1 MTSLELYGE
10 QVLILRFYLETRRP
24 LGTPFA
30 FTRRLRLV
38 CNAGDLGSLTRAA
51 RACFPRLESLYVLC
65 KPISYRRPSREWV
78 QLATEFTMLGALAE
92 WTSLRHFGMQLEV
105 AQVYSRKET
114 LDVKQLDMVSHCE
127 QLESVSLRVS
137 GGLALTTAHEILLA
151 RRLRRVRLS
160 VDVLELIH
168 RGAWIVCEQLALVEI
183 EDVRPKWQLR
193 RRSSWDAA
201 RSLAVSMLTALAGWT
216 ANLKHLRLLGVSIS
230 YGAIVVLG
238 QLHALQSLELAP
250 RSIELGLFERDLLA
264 KTARRVYGRVKPE
277 EEEVSREG
285 IGLFTG
291 KVVLGGALD
300 ELVDA
305 LKYLL
310 GNLGGLRTLRVREP
324 ESGGD
329 RRERVDETRAGCAAD
344 LQGHFLDAFDHL
356 WPHVTG
362 TLSFW
367 GTAGAPEEET
377 EMLLHLPT
385 CGRCAH
391 VPAGWRSPECLRLEG
406 VERRGWQRTWE
417 LSDEVI
423 GSALSSFEKVTKV
436 GPIL

>member
-10 QVLILRFYLETRRP
+10 QVLILRFYLERQRP

-65 KPISYRRPSREWV
+65 KPISYGRPSREWV

-92 WTSLRHFGMQLEV
+92 WTSLHHFGMQLEV
-105 AQVYSRKET
+105 AQVYSRKES
-114 LDVKQLDMVSHCE
+114 LDVKQLDMLSHCE

-183 EDVRPKWQLR
+183 EDVRPKWQLH

-201 RSLAVSMLTALAGWT
+201 HSLAASMLTALAGWM

-250 RSIELGLFERDLLA
+250 RSIELGPFKRDLLA

-310 GNLGGLRTLRVREP
+310 GNLGGLRTLRVCQ
-324 ESGGD
+324 D
-329 RRERVDETRAGCAAD
+329 RAGPD
-344 LQGHFLDAFDHL
+344 LFHG
-356 WPHVTG
+356 
-362 TLSFW
+362 
-367 GTAGAPEEET
+367 
-377 EMLLHLPT
+377 
-385 CGRCAH
+385 
-391 VPAGWRSPECLRLEG
+391 
-406 VERRGWQRTWE
+406 
-417 LSDEVI
+417 
-423 GSALSSFEKVTKV
+423 
-436 GPIL
+436 